1 MHIKNPRPATAA
13 KKPTVT
19 SAKSDHASPNAPAKK
34 RSFGQWCKKH
44 LWAIVLITASLV
56 IAGIFIVA
64 INSVQH
70 DGGLPFFA
78 AKKKPTKFYS
88 PLTGLE
94 VADEAATKQPVTA
107 VMIENS
113 PDARPQSGLS
123 RAGIVYE
130 AVAEGGI
137 TRFLAVYQ
145 GAKPGLIGPVR
156 SLRLYYLSWGAQ
168 YQASIAHVG
177 GSSNALDTVRSSGYR
192 DIDQFFNGGSY
203 WRASDRRAPH
213 NVYTS
218 GEKLDALNASK
229 GFKESSFTGFKRGDG
244 KPAETPNATTIQL
257 NFSSGTY
264 NTAYAYDKTTNTYK
278 RSLAGAPHADR
289 EGGQIAPR
297 IVVALEAPLE
307 RRVGPDGYEDT
318 VTIGSGKATV
328 FQNGTATAITWKKD
342 SLTAPLK
349 LLDENGKDVTL
360 NRGQTWIG
368 VFTPGRG
375 SVTWR

>member
-13 KKPTVT
+13 QKPTVK
-19 SAKSDHASPNAPAKK
+19 SAKLEPASPNAPAKK
-34 RSFGQWCKKH
+34 RSFAQWCKKH

-177 GSSNALDTVRSSGYR
+177 GSPNALDTVRSGSYR

-257 NFSSGTY
+257 NFSGATY
-264 NTAYAYDKTTNTYK
+264 NTAYAYDKATNTYK

-297 IVVALEAPLE
+297 VVVALEAPLE

-328 FQNGTATAITWKKD
+328 FQNGTATAVTWKKD

-349 LLDENGKDVTL
+349 LFDENGKDITL
-360 NRGQTWIG
+360 GRGQTWIG

>member
-13 KKPTVT
+13 QKPTVT
-19 SAKSDHASPNAPAKK
+19 SAKLEQASPNAPAKK
-34 RSFGQWCKKH
+34 RSFVQWCKKH
-44 LWAIVLITASLV
+44 LWAIVLITTSLV

-70 DGGLPFFA
+70 DGGLPFFT

-88 PLTGLE
+88 PLAGLE
-94 VADEAATKQPVTA
+94 VADEAPTKQPVTG

-123 RAGIVYE
+123 GAGIVYE

-177 GSSNALDTVRSSGYR
+177 GSPNALDTVRSSGYR

-203 WRASDRRAPH
+203 WRPTQCLHIR
-213 NVYTS
+213 
-218 GEKLDALNASK
+218 
-229 GFKESSFTGFKRGDG
+229 
-244 KPAETPNATTIQL
+244 
-257 NFSSGTY
+257 
-264 NTAYAYDKTTNTYK
+264 
-278 RSLAGAPHADR
+278 
-289 EGGQIAPR
+289 
-297 IVVALEAPLE
+297 
-307 RRVGPDGYEDT
+307 
-318 VTIGSGKATV
+318 
-328 FQNGTATAITWKKD
+328 
-342 SLTAPLK
+342 
-349 LLDENGKDVTL
+349 
-360 NRGQTWIG
+360 
-368 VFTPGRG
+368 
-375 SVTWR
+375 